1 MKLSKETQQKIAQL
15 QLLEQN
21 LQNTLIQKQ
30 TFQSQLLELEN
41 ALEELNKTK
50 ETSSYKIIGT
60 IMISSKKEDLKKDL
74 NSKKEILQLRIK
86 NLEKQQEQIKE
97 KATGLQ
103 QEVMKDIQK

>member
-30 TFQSQLLELEN
+30 TFQSQILEMEN
-41 ALEELNKTK
+41 ALEELKKTK
-50 ETSSYKIIGT
+50 ETTAYKVVGT
-60 IMISSKKEDLKKDL
+60 IMIASKKDDLKKELDSKKEV
-74 NSKKEILQLRIK
+74 LQLRIK

-97 KATGLQ
+97 KATNLQ
-103 QEVMKDIQK
+103 QEVMKEMQK